1 MKPETELSC
10 NKQHGMAI
18 FDYTCTSWPAALL
31 TNAPYTFRSAH
42 KRAITQEI
50 KGNKKYARMW
60 QSKLMP
66 VTFLYISVYAF
77 LPL

>member
-31 TNAPYTFRSAH
+31 TNAPYTFN
-42 KRAITQEI
+42 KKCTQE
-50 KGNKKYARMW
+50 GNYTRN
-60 QSKLMP
+60 
-66 VTFLYISVYAF
+66 
-77 LPL
+77 